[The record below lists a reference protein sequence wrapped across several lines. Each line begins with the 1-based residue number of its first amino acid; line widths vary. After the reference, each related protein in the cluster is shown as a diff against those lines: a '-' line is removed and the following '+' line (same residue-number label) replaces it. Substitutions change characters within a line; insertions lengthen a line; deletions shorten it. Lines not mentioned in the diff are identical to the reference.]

1 MFMINYRFWNNDS
14 FFYLKMDVPVIWDFL
29 EWDIGIY
36 ETFISLD
43 DGKYGNCQSKVTMQK
58 IITNTKMFS
67 MFFGTMNM

>member
-1 MFMINYRFWNNDS
+1 
-14 FFYLKMDVPVIWDFL
+14 MDVPVIWDFL